1 MDAEEEEEEAKR
13 LVKETGIT
21 FQMLTGNEDLHKIM
35 DKNLSG
41 FPTTFF
47 IDKNGQPI
55 DDPLVGAP
63 SRDTA
68 KTYIDCITAERS
80 ESERRLWAVRGIIL
94 ILSAAGIGYGIMR
107 GEQAEVLKKAVAV
120 CLQCIGIG

>member
-1 MDAEEEEEEAKR
+1 M
-13 LVKETGIT
+13 I
-21 FQMLTGNEDLHKIM
+21 Q
-35 DKNLSG
+35 
-41 FPTTFF
+41 PT
-47 IDKNGQPI
+47 
-55 DDPLVGAP
+55 
-63 SRDTA
+63 
-68 KTYIDCITAERS
+68 ERS